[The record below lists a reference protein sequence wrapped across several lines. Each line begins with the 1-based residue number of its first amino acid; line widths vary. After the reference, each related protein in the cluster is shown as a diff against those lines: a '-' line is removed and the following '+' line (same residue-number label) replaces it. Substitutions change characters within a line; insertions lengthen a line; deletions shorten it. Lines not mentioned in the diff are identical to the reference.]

1 MRLDPESLTTRGAKT
16 FRDDLKGM
24 PFSAHPRV
32 EADGKAIGGACRHAL
47 RGIEDCY
54 RLNEKALKTA
64 VFEGWKE
71 MDIYMRE
78 NKIEG
83 IPPKEVAAEAEPVE
97 EVIVDDKKTKSVA
110 SKDKP
115 AGKAPLH

>member
-1 MRLDPESLTTRGAKT
+1 
-16 FRDDLKGM
+16 
-24 PFSAHPRV
+24 
-32 EADGKAIGGACRHAL
+32 
-47 RGIEDCY
+47 
-54 RLNEKALKTA
+54 
-64 VFEGWKE
+64 
-71 MDIYMRE
+71 MDVYMRE

-83 IPPKEVAAEAEPVE
+83 IPPKEVATEAEPVE